1 MFVWGLGGLVAHER
15 RAGALVS
22 TALLGAFHLLAGG
35 CTACAAEH
43 PFGSAAAAAPSASG
57 TPLKPTTMHLFWSAT
72 AAERLVPSLLFLGAS
87 QSRTKLPTIMAGNL

>member
-15 RAGALVS
+15 RAGVLVS

-43 PFGSAAAAAPSASG
+43 PLGSAAAAAAAAPSASG
-57 TPLKPTTMHLFWSAT
+57 TPPKPTTMHLFWSAT

-87 QSRTKLPTIMAGNL
+87 QSRT